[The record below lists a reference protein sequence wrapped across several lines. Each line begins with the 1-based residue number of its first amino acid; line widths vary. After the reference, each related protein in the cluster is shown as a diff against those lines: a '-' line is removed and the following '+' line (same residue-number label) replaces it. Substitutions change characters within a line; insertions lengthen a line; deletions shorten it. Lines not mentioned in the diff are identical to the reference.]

1 MKNLLIVCI
10 LMGFVA
16 APVSLLS
23 AEDVEALKIK
33 GEDLSRI
40 EFPVPDLKPD
50 REYLGLPGTGSFRLP
65 QIAGSLLVIEIFS
78 MYCPYCQAEA
88 ERVNILHK
96 MIQNDPT
103 LKGKVKLIGIGSGNT
118 PFEVSFFR
126 KKYQVPFPLFHDE
139 KKNVQKCANKTIRTP
154 TFVTVGIHGASA
166 FNILDIHVGKIADLK
181 EFLKS
186 VSRQLEWFS
195 KIDAK

>member
-1 MKNLLIVCI
+1 MRHLLILCI
-10 LMGFVA
+10 LVGLSA
-16 APVSLLS
+16 TSASLLS
-23 AEDVEALKIK
+23 AEDAEALKIK

-65 QIAGSLLVIEIFS
+65 QIAGNLLIIEIFS

-96 MIQNDPT
+96 MIRNDPA

-118 PFEVSFFR
+118 PFEVNFFR
-126 KKYQVPFPLFHDE
+126 KKYQVSFPLFHDE

-154 TFVTVGIHGASA
+154 TFVTVRIDGGST
-166 FNILDIHVGKIADLK
+166 FSILEIHVGKIADLK
-181 EFLKS
+181 GFVKS
-186 VSRQLEWFS
+186 VSRHL
-195 KIDAK
+195 KVGRR